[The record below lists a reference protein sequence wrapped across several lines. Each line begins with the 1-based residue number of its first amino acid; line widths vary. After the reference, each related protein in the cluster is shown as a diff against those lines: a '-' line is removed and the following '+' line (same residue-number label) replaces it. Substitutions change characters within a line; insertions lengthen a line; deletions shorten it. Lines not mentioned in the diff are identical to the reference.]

1 MTRKPICLKGDS
13 LLSDKTSEETSKTR
27 NLAADK
33 SMKKNNI
40 AVSEEQAPV
49 GGSPN
54 FSAVKGK
61 SEATTAASNEPS
73 QFIIEGENNS
83 NNSTNARLIG
93 RKAEKPTSKMA
104 EKIASDFDGKNS
116 SDLEPFDE
124 KVLFLADRHR
134 SMTSDVI
141 SCLKSNT
148 PFCFLG
154 SEIASYGEHYKEIV
168 IDHLKV
174 KEKIKLLYFDPKFG
188 DDLSAIINKE
198 LESIDISLLGAL
210 DSSIQRKILIIDNE
224 NFATNL
230 DWELIDSL
238 RLELKVVN
246 IGVFGAAPTLSRD
259 KAKAIS
265 VTSNFK
271 NCYFSVLDKVEI
283 KEVHEYVSKNT
294 SNANHLETLN
304 NLLRN
309 EPAEG
314 LSAGKPI
321 SGEGE
326 RFWPKLRKFIFRK

>member
-1 MTRKPICLKGDS
+1 MTKKPSCLKGDS
-13 LLSDKTSEETSKTR
+13 LLSDKTSEKTSKTR
-27 NLAADK
+27 NLATDK
-33 SMKKNNI
+33 SMKKKI
-40 AVSEEQAPV
+40 AISGEHALS

-54 FSAVKGK
+54 MSAVKK
-61 SEATTAASNEPS
+61 KPVVVTAASNEPS
-73 QFIIEGENNS
+73 QSVIEGENNS
-83 NNSTNARLIG
+83 TNATLIG
-93 RKAEKPTSKMA
+93 QKAKKPASEMA
-104 EKIASDFDGKNS
+104 EKTSSDSDGKNS
-116 SDLEPFDE
+116 SYLEPFDE
-124 KVLFLADRHR
+124 KVLFLADRHK

-188 DDLSAIINKE
+188 DDLAAIINKE
-198 LESIDISLLGAL
+198 LECIDISLLGAL

-224 NFATNL
+224 NFAKNL

-271 NCYFSVLDKVEI
+271 NCYFSVLNKVEI

-304 NLLRN
+304 NLLRK

-314 LSAGKPI
+314 LSGGKPI

-326 RFWPKLRKFIFRK
+326 GFWRKLRKFVFRK